1 MYRGAVLVPGTNIR
15 HGHGEYHYQ
24 NKCFKY
30 EGQYANG
37 IKHGKGIMQLPN
49 GSSYEGDFKNGEI
62 TGNGLRRWAD
72 GTTYSGSFKLGEMN
86 GQGVWVSPRGAVRW
100 TILNNKRHGKGD
112 FLRRYLLFWRFC

>member
-72 GTTYSGSFKLGEMN
+72 SWAPLSICLHCLWALDEMEKSGS
-86 GQGVWVSPRGAVRW
+86 RTYAV
-100 TILNNKRHGKGD
+100 H
-112 FLRRYLLFWRFC
+112 LRSE